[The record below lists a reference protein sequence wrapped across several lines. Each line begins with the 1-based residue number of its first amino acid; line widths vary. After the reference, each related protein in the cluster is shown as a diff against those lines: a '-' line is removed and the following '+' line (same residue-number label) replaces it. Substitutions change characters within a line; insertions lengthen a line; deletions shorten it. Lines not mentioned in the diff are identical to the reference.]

1 MLDCWYIDTKC
12 QTRSTDS
19 EIMLHTNYSH
29 IDSTILLSTLNIVSL
44 GEQVPSLTKHMV
56 KLQYERKRSWN
67 QYDSLLSLIV
77 AENHILVL
85 ACLREWN
92 TSSFSTQSRFIFA
105 LPHHAT
111 MWKLCLF
118 NQGQK
123 FNTGLLAY
131 WIIQGRFAG
140 ILQTHS
146 SLISCYS

>member
-1 MLDCWYIDTKC
+1 
-12 QTRSTDS
+12 
-19 EIMLHTNYSH
+19 MLHTNYSH

-44 GEQVPSLTKHMV
+44 GEQVPSLTKHTV
-56 KLQYERKRSWN
+56 KLQYKRKRSWN

-123 FNTGLLAY
+123 FNTSLLNYTGKICRDIAN
-131 WIIQGRFAG
+131 
-140 ILQTHS
+140 T
-146 SLISCYS
+146 LISDFMLQLNQTESDSFANPYGKEIEKQNTL